1 MAQPRTNTF
10 PATPRS
16 AAGGRLR
23 KHASNHLAGEGS
35 ERTPDIM
42 EFEDAATYS
51 RSGASEVSAID
62 SGSVKERLL
71 RASRALPTFS
81 FNRVRDLFYADPR
94 ARVGGDE
101 LDYLR
106 SKVGSANL
114 KAAQDEYAELG
125 KRVARLEA
133 LLSESENHRRSLLDA
148 GRDAAG
154 LSHRTMGR
162 GQ

>member
-1 MAQPRTNTF
+1 MSEISEKSSEGEKMS
-10 PATPRS
+10 AT
-16 AAGGRLR
+16 ALAEAHLLVQQVAG
-23 KHASNHLAGEGS
+23 
-35 ERTPDIM
+35 
-42 EFEDAATYS
+42 
-51 RSGASEVSAID
+51 D